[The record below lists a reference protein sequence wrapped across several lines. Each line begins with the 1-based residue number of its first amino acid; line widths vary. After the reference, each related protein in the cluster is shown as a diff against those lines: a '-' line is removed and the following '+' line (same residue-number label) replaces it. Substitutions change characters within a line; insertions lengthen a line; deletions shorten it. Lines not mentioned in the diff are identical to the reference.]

1 MKSFRNLLK
10 KIDVF
15 GASYSFKYKDED
27 KYTTATGGFF
37 LILFLALSLSLGIY
51 YFIPF
56 YNRKNFSIIY
66 YTMNMPSTDDIRLDE
81 SEANFAIGLDC
92 GANTKM
98 NNIRGSDLFNVDLKY
113 VTFAKDHEGKRNVT
127 RYPLTSHKCNYADFY
142 NKFNES
148 LDLVNIQQLECLD
161 NIHHSIQGIYN
172 DELFTYYEFSVTGK
186 IDTVEHYEKINNYLQ
201 EMDCKFQLFYTDL
214 TIDFNDYS
222 DPIKPYINSLFV
234 QLNPIL
240 FLKMNAFFMN
250 QYFENDNYLL
260 FVFNEDEPT
269 VHTLFSR
276 YEEWNL
282 FKGLDRGSVKP
293 KDYYNFA
300 KIYIRADTK
309 KATII
314 RKYQKVMEFWAD
326 ASSLLMAIFEVLFFL
341 ISFAD
346 TFYADLSLSKKL
358 FFFRGVKNKHFNIN
372 RKINDIKRI
381 VSLTDCYCNNNSASI
396 ARRKK
401 NLVDMKPDNQEVNIY
416 NINKNIKIS
425 ERGEALG
432 TDNYLEPKELKR
444 KHQGMGRRRR
454 QEIDRKINVNVI
466 NNDENHKNTLSNR
479 KAYFMT
485 SRLNLNSKLIKNDQ
499 KSPVEIDNSL
509 YEYEE
514 DINYSYNIFEI
525 IFNTFFFCCLPNYLE
540 RKRKLTEK
548 ANDLLNKKLDVALYV
563 KNVLL
568 FEIMQQTLVDDKRNG
583 IINFISRPTISTKTE
598 DKELSEFYK
607 VYSYSDFERF
617 HFEINELIQNPRLEK
632 NEINLLSLC
641 NKDLK
646 EIIK

>member
-113 VTFAKDHEGKRNVT
+113 VTFAKDHEGTRNVT

-358 FFFRGVKNKHFNIN
+358 FFFRGVKNKYFNIN
-372 RKINDIKRI
+372 NKINDIKNI
-381 VSLTDCYCNNNSASI
+381 VNLTDCFCNNNLTSI
-396 ARRKK
+396 TRTKK
-401 NLVDMKPDNQEVNIY
+401 NVTDMKLENQELNIY
-416 NINKNIKIS
+416 NINKNIKMS
-425 ERGEALG
+425 SRESLG
-432 TDNYLEPKELKR
+432 TENIFEPKELKR
-444 KHQGMGRRRR
+444 KNRGMVRRKK
-454 QEIDRKINVNVI
+454 QEIGRKINVI
-466 NNDENHKNTLSNR
+466 NNDDNHKNTLSNR
-479 KAYFMT
+479 KAYFIT
-485 SRLNLNSKLIKNDQ
+485 SKLNLSSKLMKNDQ
-499 KSPVEIDNSL
+499 KSSVDINNTLND
-509 YEYEE
+509 YEE
-514 DINYSYNIFEI
+514 DINFSYNIFEI
-525 IFNTFFFCCLPNYLE
+525 IANTLFFCCLPKYLE
-540 RKRKLTEK
+540 TKKKLNEK
-548 ANDLLNKKLDVALYV
+548 ANDLLNKKLDV
-563 KNVLL
+563 VLHFWKISNIIIFTML
-568 FEIMQQTLVDDKRNG
+568 F
-583 IINFISRPTISTKTE
+583 FS
-598 DKELSEFYK
+598 F
-607 VYSYSDFERF
+607 
-617 HFEINELIQNPRLEK
+617 
-632 NEINLLSLC
+632 SL
-641 NKDLK
+641 
-646 EIIK
+646 